1 MQKPHTHNS
10 NFEPKTNIAGLPVVR
25 LAPFQPTCIFL
36 KLSVPLARRAFGINY
51 SVNFKAASCTIM
63 LHLLAYS
70 QFPSGFSLF
79 LSSSLIK
86 TTMTLLKLIKPTKNP
101 ATNKGQPYYCH
112 SASACSPFF
121 HCLVLWGIRYTAFPR
136 YTLSPFKRTRYSDCR
151 PTLAITPLFPTT
163 PIAVC
168 TNPEEL
174 LAKMYQL
181 DPSGVSVGLFLL
193 AFWLLSK
200 LENST
205 SVDGAV
211 VLKGLA
217 SAEDSTPLLSP
228 LAYALAA
235 AKTQF
240 AAFTETLSPGVAK
253 TLFTTAPGI
262 GKLLVTSDSVPA
274 IEPLPFAATSAKAYL
289 LSNTATFTKGT
300 LTTTPEI

>member
-1 MQKPHTHNS
+1 
-10 NFEPKTNIAGLPVVR
+10 
-25 LAPFQPTCIFL
+25 
-36 KLSVPLARRAFGINY
+36 
-51 SVNFKAASCTIM
+51 
-63 LHLLAYS
+63 
-70 QFPSGFSLF
+70 
-79 LSSSLIK
+79 
-86 TTMTLLKLIKPTKNP
+86 
-101 ATNKGQPYYCH
+101 
-112 SASACSPFF
+112 
-121 HCLVLWGIRYTAFPR
+121 
-136 YTLSPFKRTRYSDCR
+136 
-151 PTLAITPLFPTT
+151 
-163 PIAVC
+163 
-168 TNPEEL
+168 
-174 LAKMYQL
+174 MYQL